1 MPVGEACVTVGNN
14 PTLGPTRIEVFQPFA
29 PLEASQGVTSIDIL
43 LIEILNEVRTIREI
57 LTRPPWWKRL
67 WEKIKNV
74 ALFR

>member
-1 MPVGEACVTVGNN
+1 MPLGEASVTVGNN

-29 PLEASQGVTSIDIL
+29 PSESPQGFTSTDIL
-43 LIEILNEVRTIREI
+43 LVEILNEVRTIHEI